1 MRLPGA
7 WENIVKDSTLGSRHG
22 FDSMC
27 CPTYYRSGCH
37 ETLQATE
44 GGRGRVCRGM
54 ACDDLPCGRR
64 SLHIWDDGDTWR
76 PFCYTSAALVALA
89 TPKSRWL
96 GCVVHTSEHLLYVY
110 RIPSFLHAKVQPT
123 YICIMSI
130 HLFHLSRFKP
140 FWRNDSVE
148 TR

>member
-1 MRLPGA
+1 MQLPGP

-110 RIPSFLHAKVQPT
+110 TVGFLHFFTPKFNLRINVKETTHSRRAQVGYKSPT
-123 YICIMSI
+123 ICRM
-130 HLFHLSRFKP
+130 L
-140 FWRNDSVE
+140 
-148 TR
+148 